1 MTDHKVTDI
10 RDRWTSE
17 QAQSADARRDKAR
30 RDGDNGGNGGEPPMN
45 DLTARVEHLER
56 DVTDIKV
63 TLAGISTK
71 LDGFATKTELAQ
83 MEARIIKWNVGTLLA
98 VGGLVFAIMR
108 FLPA

>member
-1 MTDHKVTDI
+1 MTSVSDI
-10 RDRWTSE
+10 RERWSRE
-17 QAQSADARRDKAR
+17 QAVNAEARRDRAR
-30 RDGDNGGNGGEPPMN
+30 RSGDNGGNGGEPPMN

-83 MEARIIKWNVGTLLA
+83 MEARIIKWNVGTLIA
-98 VGGLVFAIMR
+98 VGALVFAVIR
-108 FLPA
+108 FAGG